1 MKKINLGFKLKNK
14 FHQKE
19 VLSQLRKAYGVKK
32 FFTWARPLICPFDE
46 FIFQIPKNQ
55 SIFDVGCGD
64 GLFLYLL
71 AIFRKPRKLFG
82 VDVIDTDLD
91 TVKKIFPNTDYIKIK
106 DISDWPKDDFNV
118 VTVIDV
124 LHHIKPSEQHKFII
138 EILNKI
144 KPGGTL
150 LIKDMSTKPWYCALM
165 NIIHDLVFANQLIR
179 YFPFDE
185 LVKIIEK
192 NGFQILETNSKIL
205 LWYSHEWLVA
215 KKNAS

>member
-1 MKKINLGFKLKNK
+1 MKKINLGFKLKNN

-19 VLSQLRKAYGVKK
+19 VISQLREAYGIKK
-32 FFTWARPLICPFDE
+32 FFTWARPLICPFDKL
-46 FIFQIPKNQ
+46 IFQIPRNQ
-55 SIFDVGCGD
+55 NIFDVGCGD
-64 GLFLYLL
+64 GVFLYLL
-71 AIFRKPRKLFG
+71 AIFREPKKLFG

-91 TVKKIFPNTDYIKIK
+91 TVKKIFPNTNYIKIK

-150 LIKDMSTKPWYCALM
+150 LIKDMSTKPWYFALM

-215 KKNAS
+215 KKNVS

>member
-1 MKKINLGFKLKNK
+1 M
-14 FHQKE
+14 
-19 VLSQLRKAYGVKK
+19 
-32 FFTWARPLICPFDE
+32 
-46 FIFQIPKNQ
+46 
-55 SIFDVGCGD
+55 
-64 GLFLYLL
+64 
-71 AIFRKPRKLFG
+71 
-82 VDVIDTDLD
+82 
-91 TVKKIFPNTDYIKIK
+91 KKIFPNTNYIKIK
-106 DISDWPKDDFNV
+106 DITDWPKDDFNV
-118 VTVIDV
+118 ITVIDV
-124 LHHIKPSEQHKFII
+124 LHHIKPSEQNKFIL

-150 LIKDMSTKPWYCALM
+150 LIKDMSMKPWYCALM

>member
-1 MKKINLGFKLKNK
+1 MKKK

-19 VLSQLRKAYGVKK
+19 IISQLKEAYGIKN
-32 FFTWARPLICPFDE
+32 FFIWARPWICPFDK

-64 GLFLYLL
+64 GVFLYLL
-71 AIFRKPRKLFG
+71 AIFREPKKLYG
-82 VDVIDTDLD
+82 VDVIDTDLGV
-91 TVKKIFPNTDYIKIK
+91 VKRIFPNTKYHKVKNIE
-106 DISDWPKDDFNV
+106 DWPKEDFNV

-124 LHHIKPSEQHKFII
+124 LHHIKPSEQHKFI
-138 EILNKI
+138 EGILNKI

-179 YFPFDE
+179 YFPFDA
-185 LVKIIEK
+185 LIKIIEN
-192 NGFQILETNSKIL
+192 NGFEIQETNSKIL

-215 KKNAS
+215 KKMC